1 MGMTITFELSDADL
15 QHFHDSME
23 RVRDATQKLDA
34 ATIIKHSHD
43 LLHKIRDSAAAE
55 FIRVRLNRLETLI
68 AMVEDVG
75 WGLEEDDRQRVLQ
88 ALSYFAEAE
97 DLIPDEIPGLGF
109 LDDAIMIE
117 LVTRE
122 LEHEIIAYRDF
133 LVYRASEQS
142 RLGSDAGDL
151 NRQDWLIERRKQLHS
166 RMRRRRR
173 RGRAESTGSS
183 GFSLF

>member
-1 MGMTITFELSDADL
+1 MGMKITFELSEADL

-23 RVRDATQKLDA
+23 RVRDATQQLEEG
-34 ATIIKHSHD
+34 TIINHARD
-43 LLHKIRDSAAAE
+43 LLHQIRHSSAAE
-55 FIRVRLNRLETLI
+55 FIRERLNRLETLI
-68 AMVEDVG
+68 AMVEDKG
-75 WGLEEDDRQRVLQ
+75 WGLEEEERQRVLQ

-97 DLIPDEIPGLGF
+97 DLIPDDIPGLGF

-122 LEHEIIAYRDF
+122 LVHEIAAYRDF
-133 LVYRASEQS
+133 LVFRAAEQS
-142 RLGSDAGDL
+142 RLGSDADQL
-151 NRQDWLIERRKQLHS
+151 DRADWLNERRKQLHS

-173 RGRAESTGSS
+173 GGRDTSAGPS